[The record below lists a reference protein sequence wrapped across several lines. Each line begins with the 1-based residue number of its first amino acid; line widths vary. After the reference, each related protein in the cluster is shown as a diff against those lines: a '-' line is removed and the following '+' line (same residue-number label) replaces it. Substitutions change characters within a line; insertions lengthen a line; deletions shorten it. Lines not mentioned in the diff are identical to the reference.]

1 MARTIVVLGCGESL
15 TQADV
20 DYCRGKAEVL
30 AVNDAYRLAPW
41 ADWHYAA
48 DVQWWGMYF
57 RQVKSDFHGECY
69 TQSDQAAEW
78 YGLKYIKSV
87 DEPGLSRDP
96 MVIHQNG
103 NSGAQAMNLAYH
115 LGAQRIVLLGFD
127 LCGSHFHGQHPA
139 PLNNPIPLSF
149 QVWQQGF
156 HALAEGLAWEG
167 IKVFNCSR
175 HTKLTGFTRGNLE
188 TILGDE

>member
-1 MARTIVVLGCGESL
+1 MRTIVVLGCGESL
-15 TQADV
+15 TQEDV
-20 DYCRGKAEVL
+20 DYCKGKAEVM

-41 ADWHYAA
+41 ADYHYAA
-48 DVQWWGMYF
+48 DVQWWGLNF
-57 RQVKSDFHGECY
+57 QKVKDQFKGECW

-78 YGLKYIKSV
+78 YGLNFIRSTEV
-87 DEPGLSRDP
+87 MGLSRDP
-96 MVIHQNG
+96 LVICQNG
-103 NSGAQAMNLAYH
+103 NSGAQAINLAYH
-115 LGAQRIVLLGFD
+115 KGAQKIVLLGFD
-127 LCGSHFHGQHPA
+127 LCGTHFHGLHPA

-149 QVWQQGF
+149 NYWQQGF